1 MVNSVKTFLKQ
12 VGKDYQNQSVNP
24 PVVRASTII
33 FKTLQDIKKT
43 QSNYKKNPLSKNF
56 DYGRKG
62 TSTTFALQE
71 LLRKIE
77 NVLNT
82 CLEPAGP
89 KISLGRRRSFALNTQ
104 PKKKI
109 ATKSIGLLSTSY
121 MNMEALP
128 EC

>member
-71 LLRKIE
+71 LSLLSHKIF
-77 NVLNT
+77 N
-82 CLEPAGP
+82 
-89 KISLGRRRSFALNTQ
+89 RRLF
-104 PKKKI
+104 KKI
-109 ATKSIGLLSTSY
+109 QY
-121 MNMEALP
+121 
-128 EC
+128 